1 MFLYR
6 RSALVLL
13 SLFTASAY
21 AEGFVLA
28 AGLEGDSADG
38 RAISAFGDFSI
49 GENTWMSLSA
59 MAART
64 EGIFR
69 DNEIVFADIGIDHSF
84 DPIGIRI
91 GASYWGDA
99 DILDSRDL
107 LASLY
112 ISGETGSISAEF
124 ERRNFEFDLQ
134 SDLLRGRTAKFS
146 ANGLGLRARLKL
158 SEHLGFSLNGMT
170 YDYSRNIR
178 LQPEIDTLVFLSS
191 SRLSMINSLID
202 YRFNAGLEFKF
213 GLRSIDVK
221 VGRWQTA
228 IDGGNVDSYSLGF
241 LTPVSDR
248 LDVEFRIAFDDSDTF
263 GRTTALSVYLYY
275 FGGS

>member
-1 MFLYR
+1 MFSYR
-6 RSALVLL
+6 KSALIVLCL
-13 SLFTASAY
+13 YSAGSH
-21 AEGFVLA
+21 AEGYILG
-28 AGLEGDSADG
+28 AGLDGDSADG

-64 EGIFR
+64 EGIIR

-84 DPIGIRI
+84 DPVGFRI
-91 GASYWGDA
+91 GASYWGNA

-107 LASLY
+107 QASLY
-112 ISGETGSISAEF
+112 VSGDAGSISAEF
-124 ERRNFEFDLQ
+124 ERRDFEFDLQ
-134 SDLLRGRTAKFS
+134 SDQLRGRTAKFS
-146 ANGLGLRARLKL
+146 ANGLGLRARLELGEYL
-158 SEHLGFSLNGMT
+158 SFSLSGMA

-178 LQPEIDTLVFLSS
+178 LQPDIDTLVFLSS

-202 YRFNAGLEFKF
+202 SRFNAGLEFRF

-228 IDGGNVDSYSLGF
+228 IDGGNVDSYSVGF